1 MKNFLDKLINS
12 IKLLSIS
19 DKSLI
24 IISFILLTQCIVSLF
39 TKNAPTKQSGNI
51 DVVLRSSIASIF
63 GYFISGNFINNN
75 NSTLNNTSE
84 KNTLNENFT
93 NNKNNPTLNNTN
105 AQNTLNE
112 NPIIPRSVQ
121 ITLVST
127 FGVASLIVLM
137 LARNFVP
144 MWDSDLQTID
154 LLKDMISGCIGFLIG
169 QPYNGKHK

>member
-75 NSTLNNTSE
+75 NSTLNNT
-84 KNTLNENFT
+84 
-93 NNKNNPTLNNTN
+93 N